1 MLRQGEAT
9 LEPVLRKGEATAVG
23 SPHVTA
29 REWPLPAATE
39 QHPSRNED
47 PEEQKKKKRRNFD
60 VPLNCLKEFQ

>member
-9 LEPVLRKGEATAVG
+9 LEPVLRKGKATAVG

-39 QHPSRNED
+39 QRPSRNED
-47 PEEQKKKKRRNFD
+47 PEEQKKKKGETLTF
-60 VPLNCLKEFQ
+60 PLTA